1 MRIVLFTQ
9 IVSLLLL
16 LGCNQSAYDIP
27 AGVQP
32 VALPELS
39 KLDKVANEKISLACT
54 SLIQIQAGEKE
65 LPLTKG
71 ELASEYGTVGQLLHA
86 YSFLDEAA
94 KCYNNAILL
103 DPDNS
108 LSWNYLLARIQL
120 DTDNTHSA
128 ITHLKRAESIYVS
141 RQSNRPDVLHAIHY
155 FMGNAYLSIDQ
166 PQEAEAAFEKA
177 LQSRNSAIV
186 HWSLGKLAITTDPE
200 LSLVHLQQA
209 LQLNPNARN
218 THYSLMMAYN
228 KLGNNRQAR
237 LHKTAFEQA
246 AIELTVHDELMQSV
260 EDLRDSPAAL
270 RARGDSALFLS
281 GDYPR
286 AIKLYTD
293 ALKDAPNDPS
303 LHLNLGLAKF
313 RMGLL
318 QAATTHFNNTL
329 TIAPDHS
336 RAMTGLGLIALS
348 NGDMNTALSHL
359 QRAVEIEPNSREIRQ
374 TYVNTLLQNNDPAGA
389 IPHLQHIVDLF
400 PADQPAM
407 TLLIYCQL
415 ANQQFKEAQHQLET
429 ALPLFPEEQAVV
441 YYGVFAYATSPG
453 NTRDLTLAMTLLS
466 KLGSD
471 IQVVA
476 QGYVLAGEG
485 KFPEAAAS
493 ERRLKNPFN
502 LERYSESKLPQI
514 VNYEDL

>member
-1 MRIVLFTQ
+1 MRVTLLNLIA
-9 IVSLLLL
+9 LLLML
-16 LGCNQSAYDIP
+16 SGCSKTAYEIP
-27 AGVQP
+27 SGVQP
-32 VALPELS
+32 VALPEVS
-39 KLDKVANEKISLACT
+39 KLDEIAKGKITFACT

-65 LPLTKG
+65 LPLTKS
-71 ELASEYGTVGQLLHA
+71 ELASEYAGVGQLLHA

-103 DPDNS
+103 DPKNS
-108 LSWNYLLARIQL
+108 LPWNYLLAQIHL

-128 ITHLKRAESIYVS
+128 ITHLKRAESIYMS
-141 RQSNRPDVLHAIHY
+141 RRANRPNVIHAIHY
-155 FMGNAYLSIDQ
+155 FLGTAYLSIDQ
-166 PQEAEAAFEKA
+166 PQKARQAFEKA
-177 LQSRNSAIV
+177 LESRNSAVV
-186 HWSLGKLAITTDPE
+186 HWSLGKLALTTDPE
-200 LSLVHLQQA
+200 GSLVHLQEA

-228 KLGNNRQAR
+228 KIGNNRQAQ

-246 AIELTVHDELMQSV
+246 AIELSVHDELMQSV

-293 ALKDAPNDPS
+293 ALKHAPKDPS

-313 RMGLL
+313 RMGLV
-318 QAATTHFNNTL
+318 QAAASHFNDTL
-329 TIAPDHS
+329 TIAPEHS

-348 NGDMNTALSHL
+348 KGDMNTALSHL

-374 TYVNTLLQNNDPAGA
+374 TYVNTLLQNDDQAAA

-429 ALPLFPEEQAVV
+429 ALQLFPEEQAVA
-441 YYGVFAYATSPG
+441 YYGVFAYATSPDDSR
-453 NTRDLTLAMTLLS
+453 NLTLATTLLK

-471 IQVVA
+471 TQVVA
-476 QGYVLAGEG
+476 QGYVLAGEA
-485 KFPEAAAS
+485 KFPEAIAS
-493 ERRLKNPFN
+493 EKRLKVPFN

-514 VNYEDL
+514 VNYEEL